1 MDDANERVSTNEA
14 LERFQKEN
22 ERLLTEYV
30 ARLES
35 ERLFE
40 GNQTNGLVVPGTN
53 DVAYVSNYDAK
64 DFAGSKGGDNQSD
77 EDNNDDANI
86 DQASLGESSQCSP
99 PAASLHQN

>member
-1 MDDANERVSTNEA
+1 MSSPPSSSGFSKKKIFQKEKV
-14 LERFQKEN
+14 LQERFQKEN

-77 EDNNDDANI
+77 
-86 DQASLGESSQCSP
+86 
-99 PAASLHQN
+99 